1 MKKKFIIP
9 VLLII
14 FATLI
19 GGIWSYTS
27 LEPITSCKPLGN
39 ARPLC
44 NWQNPEDMVA
54 LPDGKYVIV
63 SEYGDQTGERPGTLA
78 LLDLATETR
87 HLLYSGGSGSQP
99 GPWGAEDCR
108 EPADGAFAP
117 HGIHVSRRAGGQL
130 QLLAVQHT
138 GRESVEMFEVI
149 KSDERWALAWRGCV
163 IAPEGSMI
171 NDVVGTP
178 DDGFLVTH
186 MMPNGGGMAAMFAE
200 YLKSSMLG
208 VKSGYV
214 LAWRPDEGF
223 SQLISSEGTVPNGIE
238 IAADGVTVFVNYSAG
253 GEVRRIN
260 RLTDEIEAS
269 NPNLPPLDNASW
281 TPDGRLLVAGSTG
294 SMLGGMACTNLEA
307 GSCPA
312 PFAIIAIDPDTL
324 ESEVIYEGGPGTPG
338 GGGTV
343 GLLVSDGSLLIG
355 TFAGDRIV
363 RVRP

>member
-9 VLLII
+9 VLFII
-14 FATLI
+14 FTAL
-19 GGIWSYTS
+19 GVGIWSTTS
-27 LEPITSCKPLGN
+27 IEPITSCDPIGD

-44 NWQNPEDMVA
+44 DWQNPEDMVA
-54 LPDGKYVIV
+54 LSDGRHVIV
-63 SEYGDQTGERPGTLA
+63 SEFGDQNGARPGTLA
-78 LLDLATETR
+78 LLDLETETR
-87 HLLYSGGSGSQP
+87 HLLYNGGSDAQS
-99 GPWGAEDCR
+99 GPWGEDNCQ
-108 EPADGAFAP
+108 EPADGEFSP
-117 HGIHVSRRAGGQL
+117 HGIHVSQRAEGQL
-130 QLLAVQHT
+130 QLLAVQHA

-149 KSDERWALAWRGCV
+149 PSDDRWTLAWRGCV
-163 IAPEGSMI
+163 IAPQGSMI

-178 DDGFLVTH
+178 DGGFLVTH
-186 MMPNGGGMAAMFAE
+186 MMPNEGGTAAMFAE

-223 SQLISSEGTVPNGIE
+223 SQLVSSEGTVPNGIE

-269 NPNLPPLDNASW
+269 NSNLPPLDNASW

-294 SMLGGMACTNLEA
+294 SMLEGMACTNLEV

-312 PFAIIAIDPDTL
+312 PFAIIAVDPETL
-324 ESEVIYEGGPGTPG
+324 ESDVIYEGGPGTPG

-343 GLLVSDGSLLIG
+343 GLMVSDGSLLIG

-363 RVRP
+363 RVEP